1 MAADTTETFCLFRRM
16 CKGMVLSSCH
26 PSKRGVMYEAIKK
39 CEGRNCFAIFRRLF
53 VILMLAVSCVLGIF
67 TGATP
72 AAQASVSPGNAA
84 LNWAESHALG
94 HWYGWGGVGPSVFD
108 CSGTVYAAA
117 LHADNIMLPRTTY
130 SMIGS
135 WHLVPIPVS
144 QAQRGDLL
152 FFGSGH
158 VEFATKWYHWSF
170 GAQQSGTRV
179 GWHHWSGWWAPTM
192 AFRLR

>member
-1 MAADTTETFCLFRRM
+1 MAAEKTETFCLFRRM

-26 PSKRGVMYEAIKK
+26 PSKRTTMYEAIKK
-39 CEGRNCFAIFRRLF
+39 CEGRNCFAVFRRLLVTF
-53 VILMLAVSCVLGIF
+53 VLTAGLALGIF

-72 AAQASVSPGNAA
+72 AAQASVTPGNSA
-84 LNWAESHALG
+84 LNWAEAHALG
-94 HWYGWGGVGPSVFD
+94 HWYGWGGVGPTYFD

-117 LHADNIMLPRTTY
+117 LHSRGITLPRTTY

-135 WHLVPIPVS
+135 WHLVRIPLS
-144 QAQRGDLL
+144 QARRGDLM

-158 VEFATKWYHWSF
+158 VEINTIWYHTTF
-170 GAQQSGTRV
+170 GAAHSGTRV
-179 GWHHWSGWWAPTM
+179 GWHRWSPWWHPTM